1 MKSFWICISLSV
13 VFSISICYSNN
24 INCRPY
30 QALTVD
36 TVISIVKTNNDLFIQ
51 YYTLYKDSSIVYD
64 RLIQDN
70 ISLNEKVNYQIAK
83 AAYFK
88 QKQWYTDAGD
98 AYAKIY
104 LDELNDSAKYN
115 ILYQSALCYYLSENF
130 PEALSQFLYMSNYVS
145 DSALIAKSIPLYAL
159 VLNETIQWEEAH
171 NMLDNY
177 LCAFPE
183 MQKNGTANR
192 VDSIYSN
199 KTQPKLKD
207 PGKAETLNTFLPGLG
222 YIYAGYIGEGIVNTG
237 AQLFFLGLTGV
248 GIYYKYYISA
258 ALGGFQIFSRFYK
271 GGLSRTPFL
280 VEKRNYLLK
289 KKYNQKL
296 KILILQL

>member
-1 MKSFWICISLSV
+1 M
-13 VFSISICYSNN
+13 
-24 INCRPY
+24 
-30 QALTVD
+30 TVD
-36 TVISIVKTNNDLFIQ
+36 TIVATSKTNNELFTQ
-51 YYTLYKDSSIVYD
+51 YYNLYKDSGIVYD

-70 ISLNEKVNYQIAK
+70 ISLKEKVNYQIAK
-83 AAYFK
+83 ADYFK
-88 QKQWYTDAGD
+88 KRQWYTDAGD

-130 PEALSQFLYMSNYVS
+130 PEALSQFLYMSNYVN
-145 DSALIAKSIPLYAL
+145 DSVLIAKSIPLYAL
-159 VLNETIQWEEAH
+159 VLNESMQWEEAH

-177 LCAFPE
+177 LCALPE
-183 MQKNGTANR
+183 TQKNGVANR
-192 VDSIYSN
+192 IDSIYST

-207 PGKAETLNTFLPGLG
+207 PERAETLNTFLPGLG

-248 GIYYKYYISA
+248 GIVYKYYISA

-289 KKYNQKL
+289 KKYNLKL
-296 KILILQL
+296 KELILQL